1 MKKTKPALPRTIKR
15 DVVISTAILAVWTY
29 VAQII
34 VPGNWNSSSL
44 PIYLGILASL
54 SPFVVAAVLGYEF
67 LFREVGARFARA
79 THAVIFAIIM
89 FIVTMALAWLVPFV
103 PTSLQ
108 YNVALVDLLIT
119 MWTMLSYLLTAGL
132 MLWYIHATLPLI
144 RRRGRRA

>member
-1 MKKTKPALPRTIKR
+1 
-15 DVVISTAILAVWTY
+15 
-29 VAQII
+29 
-34 VPGNWNSSSL
+34 
-44 PIYLGILASL
+44 
-54 SPFVVAAVLGYEF
+54 
-67 LFREVGARFARA
+67 
-79 THAVIFAIIM
+79 
-89 FIVTMALAWLVPFV
+89 LVPFV